1 MIRGIYTTV
10 SGMNVQIA
18 RMDTLSNNLANIN
31 TPGFKKD
38 RTLAEPFTSLLQ
50 LSIRQTGAVSPNNG
64 RVPLGSTN
72 LGASVKQ
79 VATDFSPGLL
89 RETGNNTDFAL
100 SRPGFFVLADPENED
115 DIYYTRSG
123 NFHLDENGFLVN
135 DGGYRVIGENGPL
148 QISDSEKFTVDENGS
163 ITENENVTGK
173 FYIASF
179 NDPGSLERIGSNLYR
194 AREQEPEQ
202 VADPGLMQRFLEGS
216 NVEPVEEMMH
226 MINVA
231 RAYETGQKIIQS
243 QDGLLDLA
251 INKVGVVR

>member
-1 MIRGIYTTV
+1 MIRGIYTTAL
-10 SGMNVQIA
+10 GMNVQIA
-18 RMDTLSNNLANIN
+18 RLDTLSNNLANIN

-38 RTLAEPFTSLLQ
+38 RVLAEPFMNLLQ
-50 LSIRQTGAVSPNNG
+50 LSIRQTGIASTNNG
-64 RVPLGSTN
+64 RFPLGGTN
-72 LGASVKQ
+72 LGAVVKQ
-79 VATDFSPGLL
+79 VATDFSPGPL

-100 SRPGFFVLADPENED
+100 SRPGFFVLVDPENED

-123 NFHLDENGFLVN
+123 NFHLDEEGFLVS
-135 DGGYRVIGENGPL
+135 DGGYRVVGENGPL
-148 QISDSEKFTVDENGS
+148 QISDSERFTVDGKGN

-173 FYIASF
+173 FYIVTF
-179 NDPGSLERIGSNLYR
+179 NNPGSLERIGSNLYR

-202 VADPGLMQRFLEGS
+202 VADPGLMQRFLES
-216 NVEPVEEMMH
+216 ANVEPVEEMMY

-243 QDGLLDLA
+243 QDGMLDLV